1 MARIFKP
8 FLLGIALLTSSLLAP
23 ASFAGE
29 TLQRIIDFKT
39 LRVGMSGDQPPF
51 NMVNRDGMPMGFDV
65 DLALALAGAMKVK
78 PEIKR
83 MPFGDLMEA
92 LENDEVD
99 MVISGMAITPERAEK
114 ASFVGPYMMS
124 GKSILTKS
132 SVLAKVSEAD
142 EFNRNDLK
150 LAALKNSTSSTF
162 VNTVAPEATLVEVA
176 NYDEAIKMINDGKID
191 GLVADMPICVL
202 TVLRYPDAGF
212 VTLPKPLTVEP
223 VGIAV
228 KANDPQ
234 FHNLVDNYLEAYGKV
249 GILAKIRQKW
259 FENNNWVAALP

>member
-1 MARIFKP
+1 MARIFKS
-8 FLLGIALLTSSLLAP
+8 FLLGVALLASSLLAP
-23 ASFAGE
+23 VSFAGE
-29 TLQRIIDFKT
+29 TLQRVIDFKT

-51 NMVNRDGMPMGFDV
+51 NMVNREGIPMGFDV
-65 DLALALAGAMKVK
+65 DLAMALAGAMKVK

-99 MVISGMAITPERAEK
+99 MVISGMAITPERAES

-124 GKSILTKS
+124 GKSILTKN

-142 EFNRNDLK
+142 QFNRSDLK
-150 LAALKNSTSSTF
+150 LAALKNSTSASY
-162 VNTVAPEATLVEVA
+162 VSTVAPEATLVEVT
-176 NYDEAIKMINDGKID
+176 NYDEGIKLINDGKVD
-191 GLVADMPICVL
+191 GMVADMPICVL
-202 TVLRYPDAGF
+202 TVLRYPEAGF
-212 VTLPKPLTVEP
+212 VTLDKPLTIEP

-228 KANDPQ
+228 KAGDPA

-249 GILAKIRQKW
+249 GILAKIRAKW
-259 FENNNWVAALP
+259 FENNQWVAALP